1 MTSSHTVD
9 TEEVSYP
16 SGQSVVPA
24 RLYRH
29 GAACGAGIVVCAGRL
44 RDIDG
49 LDFLSR
55 ALAEA
60 GYVVLAIRY
69 RGMDFDTDDADAL
82 AGLDYLQSLQG
93 ITATRPLGVAGHSRG
108 GMTALRLAAQD
119 SRVRSVVA
127 LAPPT
132 DMTRYM
138 RAMELLSPA
147 RYSAL
152 AGTMGTPEERPD
164 RYRRLSALRY
174 ADAIRVPVLLVCG
187 TQDLHAPLDHS
198 QWMKDALTAGG
209 NQRVRLE
216 VLDGVGHFFERMYF
230 GYEFDRVSRL
240 TVDWFASTLASE

>member
-1 MTSSHTVD
+1 MTSSAAVD
-9 TEEVSYP
+9 TTEVSYP
-16 SGQSVVPA
+16 AGESEVPA
-24 RLYRH
+24 RLYSR
-29 GAACGAGIVVCAGRL
+29 GRAEGAGVVVCAGRL

-60 GYVVLAIRY
+60 GHLVLAIRY

-93 ITATRPLGVAGHSRG
+93 MTTTRPLGVAGHSRG
-108 GMTALRLAAQD
+108 GMTALRAAAQD

-132 DMTRYM
+132 DMARYM
-138 RAMELLSPA
+138 RAMELLSPT

-152 AGTMGTPEERPD
+152 ASTMGTPEERPEL
-164 RYRRLSALRY
+164 YRQLSALSY
-174 ADAIRVPVLLVCG
+174 AGRIRVPVLLVCG

-198 QWMKDALTAGG
+198 QWMKEALTASG
-209 NQRVRLE
+209 NERVRLE
-216 VLDGVGHFFERMYF
+216 VLEGVGHFFERMYF

-240 TVDWFASTLASE
+240 TVDWFASTLASD